1 MGFQPD
7 GLLAL
12 GSTSIWKSFVV
23 SDKFT
28 RKPNICRAT
37 GVIKED
43 IFQGG
48 PVTSLADTNGHKFVR
63 AGGSLSITS
72 VYSRF
77 LKISESMAKR
87 EDSAVRSQPG
97 MVPPTR

>member
-43 IFQGG
+43 IFQG
-48 PVTSLADTNGHKFVR
+48 D
-63 AGGSLSITS
+63 
-72 VYSRF
+72 
-77 LKISESMAKR
+77 
-87 EDSAVRSQPG
+87 Q
-97 MVPPTR
+97 

>member
-1 MGFQPD
+1 MAAVAYISVWIVHPSGVRTGMGFQPD

-43 IFQGG
+43 IFQG
-48 PVTSLADTNGHKFVR
+48 D
-63 AGGSLSITS
+63 
-72 VYSRF
+72 
-77 LKISESMAKR
+77 
-87 EDSAVRSQPG
+87 Q
-97 MVPPTR
+97 

>member
-23 SDKFT
+23 RDKFT

-43 IFQGG
+43 IFQG
-48 PVTSLADTNGHKFVR
+48 D
-63 AGGSLSITS
+63 
-72 VYSRF
+72 
-77 LKISESMAKR
+77 
-87 EDSAVRSQPG
+87 Q
-97 MVPPTR
+97 